1 MIAWLNLSC
10 LLFSSLLFLY
20 FYVRSVS
27 PAGRRMV
34 IGSGAYEVCGRER
47 VVAFVF
53 QLVVTLNYVLY
64 RFFPIA
70 TRLPRQF
77 PWSWGISIG
86 IALTI
91 GAPAVVLMV
100 RGIRDAGEETFYPQ
114 EEQTLFGGIYQ
125 RIRHPQAVGEVLTFW
140 VIAFLLHSPFLAII
154 SFVFIPLYLVMCW
167 AEEQDLLLRFGE
179 RYADYCRKTGAFFP
193 KRQS

>member
-10 LLFSSLLFLY
+10 LLFSALLFLY

-34 IGSGAYEVCGRER
+34 IGAQAFEICGRER

-53 QLVVTLNYVLY
+53 ELLVTLNYVVY

-77 PWSWGISIG
+77 PWSWGISIL
-86 IALTI
+86 IALAI
-91 GAPAVVLMV
+91 AVPAVSLMV
-100 RGIRDAGEETFYPQ
+100 KGLRAAGEETFFPQ
-114 EEQTLFGGIYQ
+114 EGQALFGGIYE
-125 RIRHPQAVGEVLTFW
+125 RMRHPQAVGEVLLWW
-140 VIAFLLHSPFLAII
+140 VIAFLLHSPFLALI
-154 SFVFIPLYLVMCW
+154 SFIFIPLYLVMCW

-179 RYADYCRKTGAFFP
+179 DYAAYCRKTGAFIP